1 MIKYLYIQK
10 VYFEIIVCQDIVCH
24 NICILISCC
33 MKYLCDL
40 WMCYHYTAR
49 KIVTCKS
56 GQSCK
61 ITSSESLSDLVSLA
75 PTTRLEIERMFKALR
90 ALNNPNLTYQT

>member
-1 MIKYLYIQK
+1 M
-10 VYFEIIVCQDIVCH
+10 
-24 NICILISCC
+24 
-33 MKYLCDL
+33 
-40 WMCYHYTAR
+40 
-49 KIVTCKS
+49 TCKS
-56 GQSCK
+56 RQSCK